1 MKSKLLCVNI
11 EHVCVCIY
19 VCMCE
24 RLREV
29 VCVGEGFVCVPA
41 GAYLLMYAFAHNARA
56 GVGLMR
62 VCVCV
67 FLSVCL
73 GVWGVYYLSSMFH
86 TTDAPGSKR
95 AVRLPSLYSQSQGH
109 NLRLRTGK

>member
-67 FLSVCL
+67 FLSVCDNTTIHSL
-73 GVWGVYYLSSMFH
+73 GPGQASSTLPTLASPTLCMVLTVTTGARLSIIH
-86 TTDAPGSKR
+86 R
-95 AVRLPSLYSQSQGH
+95 
-109 NLRLRTGK
+109 